1 MLKEIMTA
9 SELASYLRVDVR
21 TVYRYLKEAQLPA
34 LRMEGRWRFR
44 RDAIDQWLLQRSPAE
59 TRQPP
64 TFRVMVV
71 DDNELFRSLL
81 LTLLQETPGY
91 AVQGAKDGEEALE
104 LFRNVSFDLLITDLQ
119 MPKMDGLTLIGH
131 VKRLYP
137 HTRTIIVT
145 GFGAKENAI
154 EALHFGVNEYLEKP
168 IHDLQAFRSVVERVL
183 TS

>member
-1 MLKEIMTA
+1 MTEELMTA
-9 SELASYLRVDVR
+9 SELANYLKVDIR

-44 RDAIDQWLLQRSPAE
+44 QEAIDQWLLQRSPAE

-64 TFRVMVV
+64 TFQIMVV
-71 DDNELFRSLL
+71 DDNEIFRSLL

-91 AVQGAKDGEEALE
+91 AVQGAKDGEEALA
-104 LFRNVSFDLLITDLQ
+104 LCQTMAFDLLITDLQ
-119 MPKMDGLTLIGH
+119 MPRMDGLTLIRH

-154 EALHFGVNEYLEKP
+154 EALRFGVNEYLEKP
-168 IHDLQAFRSVVERVL
+168 IRDLQAFRSVVARVL